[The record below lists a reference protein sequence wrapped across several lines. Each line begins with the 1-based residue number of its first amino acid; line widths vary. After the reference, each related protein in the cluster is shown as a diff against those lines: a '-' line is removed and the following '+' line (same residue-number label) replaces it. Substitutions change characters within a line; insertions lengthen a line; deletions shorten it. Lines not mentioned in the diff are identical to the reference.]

1 MAKARLLQFENSDY
15 EDNEE
20 GKLVY
25 KDPEVLEP
33 VLPADE

>member
-1 MAKARLLQFENSDY
+1 MFEKSGD
-15 EDNEE
+15 EEENEN